1 MGTNKN
7 HMKKRTVCLNM
18 IVKDEEDTIERCME
32 SVHKFIDSYVIVDT
46 GSKDKTIEKI
56 KEVGERLGIPGEV
69 HERPWVNFAHNRT
82 EALNL
87 AKDKCDYRF
96 MMDADDYLV
105 VEGDENPFDIVD
117 DLPSYAIK
125 LKYGDIEY
133 HRHFL
138 LSSRQDWRFVGVLH
152 EYPAYDNNTG
162 QHGFLSGCHIRANI
176 SPLKRAKS
184 IKAKYAN
191 DAKIL
196 EKALKD
202 EPDNSRYWF
211 YLAQSYRDSGQLDK
225 SINAYKKRASMGGWQ
240 EEVYISLLT
249 IASLMEA
256 KSMSLNSVMEA
267 YRVAWE
273 YRPHRLEAVTNL
285 MRLCRLNN
293 RHVLSFTY
301 GNMAA
306 QNFRDID
313 MLFVSAP
320 IKKWIFLDEYCM
332 AAYYVGQPHIACENA
347 KKLMD
352 SDTFLEI
359 PTEEQERLKKNFSYY
374 ESKINEAKNN

>member
-1 MGTNKN
+1 
-7 HMKKRTVCLNM
+7 M
-18 IVKDEEDTIERCME
+18 IVRDEEDTIERCME

-46 GSKDKTIEKI
+46 GSKDRTIDKI

-82 EALNL
+82 EALEL

-105 VEGDENPFDIVD
+105 IDGDDNPFDVVD

-138 LSSRQDWRFVGVLH
+138 LSSRQDWKFIGVLH
-152 EYPAYDNNTG
+152 EYPTYDDNTG
-162 QHGFLSGCHIRANI
+162 QHGLLNGCHIRANI

-184 IKAKYAN
+184 VKAKYAN

-202 EPDNSRYWF
+202 EPDNPRYWF
-211 YLAQSYRDSGQLDK
+211 YLAQSYRDSSQSEK
-225 SINAYKKRASMGGWQ
+225 AIKAYKKRATMGGWQ

-249 IASLMEA
+249 VAMIMEA
-256 KSMSLNSVMEA
+256 KSMSITSVMEA

-273 YRPHRLEAVTNL
+273 SRPHRLEAVTNL
-285 MRLCRLNN
+285 MRICRLNN
-293 RHVLSFTY
+293 RHVLAFTY

-306 QNFRDID
+306 QNFRDTD
-313 MLFVSAP
+313 VLFVSTP

-332 AAYYVGQPHIACENA
+332 AAYYVGQANLAYENM
-347 KKLMD
+347 KNLID
-352 SDTFLEI
+352 SEAFLEA
-359 PTEEQERLKKNFSYY
+359 PEDEQERLKKNFSYY
-374 ESKINEAKNN
+374 ETAYNKLKENV